1 MRVSQRFE
9 KMEPSSVR
17 KLSKYADAAIKQGKK
32 VYHLNIGQPDLATP
46 LGYFERIR
54 QFDQKTVAYMPSLGT
69 SELIDSISHYY
80 ASLGM
85 KYGRGQIAVTCG
97 GTEAVL
103 FSLLATMDPGDE
115 VIVTEPFYSNY
126 NTLFTIAGVTC
137 ISVPTYAERGF
148 HFTREELENNITER
162 TKAIL
167 LSNPGNPTGA
177 VLRMEEVQF
186 IADLASERDLYI
198 IADEVYREY
207 VFDDRPIS
215 SFGYLPDI
223 ADRLIITDSVSKRY
237 NACGARIGALLTK
250 NRSVFS
256 VVEKLCQGRLACS
269 TIEQHAVAALFRTGP
284 DYIQRT
290 RQEYQDRRDIII
302 QLLDQMPGVVCKK
315 PEGAFYM
322 IVKLPVDDATA
333 FLTWLLADFSV
344 AGETVMAAPADGFY
358 KTSGLGK
365 DEIRIAYVLEKPELQ
380 KAMTIL
386 KKGLNIYQSIS
397 GK

>member
-1 MRVSQRFE
+1 MKVSQRFE

-17 KLSKYADAAIKQGKK
+17 KLSKYAETAIKQGKK

-46 LGYFERIR
+46 PVYFERIR
-54 QFDQKTVAYMPSLGT
+54 QFDYKTVAYMPSLGT
-69 SELIDSISHYY
+69 PELIDSISDYY
-80 ASLGM
+80 ASHGM
-85 KYGRGQIAVTCG
+85 QYGRGQIAVTCG

-126 NTLFTIAGVTC
+126 STLFTIAGVTC
-137 ISVPTYAERGF
+137 SPVPTYAERGF
-148 HFTREELENNITER
+148 HFTREELKNTITER

-177 VLRMEEVQF
+177 VLDMEEVRF
-186 IADLASERDLYI
+186 VADLACKHDLYI

-215 SFGYLPDI
+215 SFGFLPNI

-237 NACGARIGALLTK
+237 NACGARIGALMTK

-269 TIEQHAVAALFRTGP
+269 MVEQHAAVALFRTGS
-284 DYIQRT
+284 DYIQTT
-290 RQEYQDRRDIII
+290 RQEYQERRDVII

-333 FLTWLLADFSV
+333 FLKWLLSDFDI
-344 AGETVMAAPADGFY
+344 AGETIMAAPADGFY
-358 KTSGLGK
+358 KTHGLGK
-365 DEIRIAYVLEKPELQ
+365 NEIRIAYVLEKPELQ

-386 KKGLNIYQSIS
+386 KEGLSAYQKSI
-397 GK
+397 